1 MKNVRD
7 PNGVDGLLEA
17 VLADDD
23 WQALNS
29 SLKREALVA
38 IGAARRRRR
47 LRHWIGRTACAVV
60 LLAGAGWWLLPL
72 ASVRPPVSATS
83 GYAASSGTRVP
94 FISEDE
100 MLAMFPAGSCVVA
113 EVNGRKELV
122 FFDAQRAAEGF
133 VMDRRYRQ

>member
-7 PNGVDGLLEA
+7 PNGVDALLDA

-29 SLKREALVA
+29 SLKRDALTT
-38 IGAARRRRR
+38 IGVARRRRR
-47 LRHWIGRTACAVV
+47 LRLWVGRTACAVV
-60 LLAGAGWWLLPL
+60 LLVGAGWGLLPL
-72 ASVRPPVSATS
+72 ASLRPPVAATS
-83 GYAASSGTRVP
+83 ASSSGPRVP

-100 MLAMFPAGSCVVA
+100 MLAMFPAGSCVIA

-122 FFDAQRAAEGF
+122 FFDAQKAAEGF
-133 VMDRRYRQ
+133 VMGRR